1 VMADMMFLRASCLH
15 DLENFQP
22 GVVV

>member
-1 VMADMMFLRASCLH
+1 MEDMMFLRASCLD